1 MCAELTSAPKSAGAA
16 FPKYVQ
22 NLVTLPAGTLT
33 SVRWAVGMEEWSAWK
48 NLAQYSES
56 RSSGD
61 SGALFRSVPRAPTA
75 ALALSVKSDR
85 PEIDLLSR

>member
-1 MCAELTSAPKSAGAA
+1 MSAQKKKEKRISSPKSAGAA

-33 SVRWAVGMEEWSAWK
+33 SLRWVVGMEES
-48 NLAQYSES
+48 SES

-61 SGALFRSVPRAPTA
+61 SGALFRSVLRAPQRSR
-75 ALALSVKSDR
+75 LALSVKNAR